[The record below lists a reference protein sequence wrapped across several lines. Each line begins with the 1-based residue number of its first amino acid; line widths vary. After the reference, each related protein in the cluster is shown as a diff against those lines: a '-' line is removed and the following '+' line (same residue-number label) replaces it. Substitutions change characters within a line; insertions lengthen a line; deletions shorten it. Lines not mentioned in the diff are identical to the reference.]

1 MHHYLRKSSYLRPW
15 GGRLLLLM
23 LLSGAFRADSQV
35 RELVFTSFPADSVLQ
50 VSVDIADSVEVR
62 SWHNSAI
69 FVETQV
75 DMTVCSENLLKAAVE
90 KGRYGVAGSRTGQG
104 IVLKQA
110 DMKRVV
116 LNSPKGACGE
126 LVVHRIYLPVGFKPG
141 GDRVWSRPEDSNKTT
156 INY

>member
-1 MHHYLRKSSYLRPW
+1 MAPFLTKIQSLLPPL
-15 GGRLLLLM
+15 GRSVLILM
-23 LLSGAFRADSQV
+23 LLAATQAGAQV
-35 RELVFTSFPADSVLQ
+35 REVVFTSFPADSVLQ
-50 VSVDIADSVEVR
+50 VRIDLADSVEVLT
-62 SWHNSAI
+62 WNNSAI

-90 KGRYGVAGSRTGQG
+90 KGRYRVDSSRSGQG

-110 DMKRVV
+110 DTKRVV

-126 LVVHRIYLPVGFKPG
+126 SVVHRIYLPAGLKPS
-141 GDRVWSRPEDSNKTT
+141 GDRTWSRPEDSNKTT